1 MEVNLK
7 RKKSMDRKGQ
17 GKHRKSVPSFSKLL
31 KVHTARLGLL
41 KTKMAEN
48 IP

>member
-1 MEVNLK
+1 MKLNLK
-7 RKKSMDRKGQ
+7 RKKEHGQ
-17 GKHRKSVPSFSKLL
+17 EGPGKHRKSIPSFSKLL
-31 KVHTARLGLL
+31 KVHTVRLGLL